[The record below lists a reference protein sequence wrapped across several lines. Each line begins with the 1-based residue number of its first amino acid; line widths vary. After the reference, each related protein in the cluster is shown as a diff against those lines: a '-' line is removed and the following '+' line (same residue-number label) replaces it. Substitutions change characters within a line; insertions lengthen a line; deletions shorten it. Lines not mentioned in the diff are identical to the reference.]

1 MPLFDFKCRK
11 CGKEF
16 ETLVMGSA
24 KPVCPACQS
33 DDLEKL
39 MSSYACRRPKS
50 EGSSPAGS
58 GGGCAGCAGGSCA
71 TCH

>member
-1 MPLFDFKCRK
+1 MPLFDFKCNK

-16 ETLVMGSA
+16 ETLVMGSD
-24 KPVCPACQS
+24 KPVCPECGS

-39 MSSYACRRPKS
+39 MSSYACRRSRGSGS
-50 EGSSPAGS
+50 EGGS
-58 GGGCAGCAGGSCA
+58 GGCAGCSGGSCA